1 MKTQIFLM
9 YIVTILFLTFQ
20 LFPDLFVRIKPLL
33 LNETGD
39 VMVNGKVTNKTDI
52 IKIVW
57 QTLRR
62 STYEIFG
69 VKLLMKGYIWYRFH
83 CLQKKLWSK
92 FCRKNIGGYL
102 PSCRENQQHIE
113 DQRNV
118 FPTSQDVWKQLLAK
132 FHPWNV
138 SK

>member
-1 MKTQIFLM
+1 MKTQISLM
-9 YIVTILFLTFQ
+9 YIVTILLLTFQ

-69 VKLLMKGYIWYRFH
+69 VKLLMKGYI
-83 CLQKKLWSK
+83 
-92 FCRKNIGGYL
+92 
-102 PSCRENQQHIE
+102 
-113 DQRNV
+113 
-118 FPTSQDVWKQLLAK
+118 
-132 FHPWNV
+132 
-138 SK
+138 

>member
-9 YIVTILFLTFQ
+9 YIVTILLLTFQ

-39 VMVNGKVTNKTDI
+39 VMVNRKVTNKTDV

-69 VKLLMKGYIWYRFH
+69 VKLLMKGYI
-83 CLQKKLWSK
+83 
-92 FCRKNIGGYL
+92 
-102 PSCRENQQHIE
+102 
-113 DQRNV
+113 
-118 FPTSQDVWKQLLAK
+118 
-132 FHPWNV
+132 
-138 SK
+138 

>member
-9 YIVTILFLTFQ
+9 YIVTILLLTFQ

-52 IKIVW
+52 TRVVW

-62 STYEIFG
+62 STYEILG

-92 FCRKNIGGYL
+92 FCRKNLEGTYQVVGRISNIL
-102 PSCRENQQHIE
+102 KTKEMFFQQIKMLV
-113 DQRNV
+113 NS
-118 FPTSQDVWKQLLAK
+118 F
-132 FHPWNV
+132 
-138 SK
+138 

>member
-9 YIVTILFLTFQ
+9 YIVTILLLTFQ

-62 STYEIFG
+62 STYEILG

-92 FCRKNIGGYL
+92 FCRKKYW
-102 PSCRENQQHIE
+102 R
-113 DQRNV
+113 V
-118 FPTSQDVWKQLLAK
+118 PTKLSGESATYWRPKKCFSNKSRCLKTASSK
-132 FHPWNV
+132 V
-138 SK
+138 SPLECF

>member
-1 MKTQIFLM
+1 MKTQISLM
-9 YIVTILFLTFQ
+9 YIVTILLLTFQ

-62 STYEIFG
+62 ST
-69 VKLLMKGYIWYRFH
+69 
-83 CLQKKLWSK
+83 
-92 FCRKNIGGYL
+92 
-102 PSCRENQQHIE
+102 
-113 DQRNV
+113 
-118 FPTSQDVWKQLLAK
+118 
-132 FHPWNV
+132 
-138 SK
+138 

>member
-9 YIVTILFLTFQ
+9 YIVTISLLTFQ

-52 IKIVW
+52 TRVVW

-62 STYEIFG
+62 STYEILG
-69 VKLLMKGYIWYRFH
+69 VKLLMKGYI
-83 CLQKKLWSK
+83 
-92 FCRKNIGGYL
+92 
-102 PSCRENQQHIE
+102 
-113 DQRNV
+113 
-118 FPTSQDVWKQLLAK
+118 
-132 FHPWNV
+132 
-138 SK
+138 

>member
-69 VKLLMKGYIWYRFH
+69 VKLLMKGYI
-83 CLQKKLWSK
+83 
-92 FCRKNIGGYL
+92 
-102 PSCRENQQHIE
+102 
-113 DQRNV
+113 
-118 FPTSQDVWKQLLAK
+118 
-132 FHPWNV
+132 
-138 SK
+138 

>member
-9 YIVTILFLTFQ
+9 YIVTILLLTFQ

-69 VKLLMKGYIWYRFH
+69 VKLLMKGYI
-83 CLQKKLWSK
+83 
-92 FCRKNIGGYL
+92 
-102 PSCRENQQHIE
+102 
-113 DQRNV
+113 
-118 FPTSQDVWKQLLAK
+118 
-132 FHPWNV
+132 
-138 SK
+138 

>member
-62 STYEIFG
+62 STYKIFG
-69 VKLLMKGYIWYRFH
+69 VKLLMKGYI
-83 CLQKKLWSK
+83 
-92 FCRKNIGGYL
+92 
-102 PSCRENQQHIE
+102 
-113 DQRNV
+113 
-118 FPTSQDVWKQLLAK
+118 
-132 FHPWNV
+132 
-138 SK
+138 

>member
-9 YIVTILFLTFQ
+9 YIVTILLLTFQ

-62 STYEIFG
+62 ITYEILG
-69 VKLLMKGYIWYRFH
+69 VKLLMKGYI
-83 CLQKKLWSK
+83 
-92 FCRKNIGGYL
+92 
-102 PSCRENQQHIE
+102 
-113 DQRNV
+113 
-118 FPTSQDVWKQLLAK
+118 
-132 FHPWNV
+132 
-138 SK
+138 

>member
-62 STYEIFG
+62 STYEILG
-69 VKLLMKGYIWYRFH
+69 VKLLMKGYI
-83 CLQKKLWSK
+83 
-92 FCRKNIGGYL
+92 
-102 PSCRENQQHIE
+102 
-113 DQRNV
+113 
-118 FPTSQDVWKQLLAK
+118 
-132 FHPWNV
+132 
-138 SK
+138 